1 MNDITTC
8 SGPECTRE
16 VTQYPRTGLCNAHYL
31 QQSRGKPLKKLR
43 ATQEPVCKFPDCGRS
58 SKAHSL
64 CNAHYLQYR
73 AGRELKRQNRAR
85 GRVLARDEQGRKEC
99 QLCREWK
106 PESEYRPHRT
116 TPDGLRG
123 RCQECYRSTYDPAAQ
138 RARSLKRKYNMSVA
152 EYESLVAEQGD
163 SCAICGTT
171 DKRGKSWHV
180 DHDHSCCPG
189 DSSCGQCV
197 RGLLCPICNQ
207 ALGMVRDDV
216 AILTS
221 MIDYLNERSAL
232 KNPTRTR
239 SAA

>member
-85 GRVLARDEQGRKEC
+85 GRVLARDGQGRKEC

-116 TPDGLRG
+116 TPDGLRA
-123 RCQECYRSTYDPAAQ
+123 RCQECYRSTYDPAAS
-138 RARSLKRKYNMSVA
+138 RARMLMRNYR
-152 EYESLVAEQGD
+152 LTPEQYDALAAAQGNA
-163 SCAICGTT
+163 CATCGTK
-171 DKRGKSWHV
+171 DSGGKSWHI
-180 DHDHSCCPG
+180 DHDHACCPG
-189 DSSCGQCV
+189 KKSCGSCL
-197 RGLLCPICNQ
+197 RGLLCSDCNQ
-207 ALGMVRDDV
+207 VLGKVRDD
-216 AILTS
+216 ASTLAR
-221 MIDYLNERSAL
+221 MIEYLAEGVIDLR
-232 KNPTRTR
+232 
-239 SAA
+239 AAR